1 MSLATSAV
9 LVELNIASWSGR
21 KLDRK
26 VTDETNQAK
35 GASRDA
41 SRVNKNLFAGSDR
54 LAEINNFASSARS
67 EYYDMTLP
75 WSTSGTRLL
84 PFKQIFDFR
93 AWAGQKERDYATLV
107 STFLQEYSTL
117 ISAQAFRLGTMFDAK
132 EYPSANEL
140 VHKFRFN
147 TIILPMPEVGD
158 FRIDA
163 EAELKAELEA
173 QYAEAYETR
182 TREAMQ
188 DLWNR
193 LYETV
198 SHLRDKCAMEKTIF
212 RESTLDNALELC
224 GILTKLN
231 VTSDPDLEARR
242 KELERALCTTSTEA
256 LRADAGVRSDTKTK
270 MNEILSRMKGVGLC

>member
-1 MSLATSAV
+1 MSLASSAV
-9 LVELNIASWSGR
+9 LVELNIAAWSGR

-26 VTDETNQAK
+26 VTAEVTVGKSAN
-35 GASRDA
+35 RDA
-41 SRVNKNLFAGSDR
+41 ARVNKNLFAGSDR

-75 WSTSGTRLL
+75 WSSSGTRLL

-93 AWAGQKERDYATLV
+93 SWAGQKEREYSTMV
-107 STFLQEYSTL
+107 NTFLQEYSTL

-132 EYPSANEL
+132 EYPSADEL
-140 VHKFRFN
+140 AHKFRFN
-147 TIILPMPEVGD
+147 TMIIPMPEAGD

-163 EAELKAELEA
+163 EAALKAELEA

-182 TREAMQ
+182 TKEAMQ

-198 SHLRDKCAMEKTIF
+198 SHLRDKCAMDKTIF
-212 RESTLDNALELC
+212 RESTLENALELC
-224 GILTKLN
+224 GILTRLN
-231 VTSDPDLEARR
+231 VTDDMDLEARR
-242 KELERALCTTSTEA
+242 KELERALCSTSTEE
-256 LRADAGVRSDTKTK
+256 LRADAGARSETKAK
-270 MNEILSRMKGVGLC
+270 MDEIMNRMKGVGLC